1 MTSNLTAISQSGAV
15 QLSAAEHKIDPA
27 DIDDGAMQVVETLHS
42 AGYEVF
48 LVGGCVRDLL
58 LNHRPKDFDVASN
71 ATPEQIHELFR
82 RSRIIGRRFRIVH
95 VRHRREIIEVS
106 TFRRALEQED
116 ISTAHSRK
124 DLSGK
129 DSAQSSKGVMLR
141 DNAYGSLND
150 DVYRRDFTVNA
161 LYYDPLSEILIDWV
175 SGVQDLQAGILRI
188 IGDAEQRYR
197 EDPGRILRAVRFSA
211 KLDFTLDEDS
221 AQAIYNTGDLI
232 GELSPARLFDEL
244 TKMFLSG
251 HAEKIWSLFEHYEL
265 SPLLF
270 PSVGSD
276 QKMVIAA
283 LQSTDLRVRQEKP
296 VTPGFIYGVLLWS
309 AYQRRTAQYSGEMRP
324 GQARDTAA
332 AEVIAEQQ
340 GNISIPRRF
349 TQFIRDVWKLQT
361 RLENRLPKNIEK
373 SLADRR
379 FRAAYDFML
388 MRCAASEQPQELA
401 DWWTRIQEVDKEAQ
415 DEMINALPSRTRS
428 DKTEGRK
435 KRRRRRRKKPG
446 EA

>member
-15 QLSAAEHKIDPA
+15 QLSAAQHKIDPA
-27 DIDDGAMQVVETLHS
+27 DIDEGAMQVVETLHS

-58 LNHRPKDFDVASN
+58 LNRQPKDFDVASN
-71 ATPEQIHELFR
+71 ATPEQIHELFK

-106 TFRRALEQED
+106 TFRRALEQEE
-116 ISTAHSRK
+116 ISTAHTRK

-129 DSAQSSKGVMLR
+129 ESAQSSKGVMLR

-150 DVYRRDFTVNA
+150 DVFRRDFTVNA

-175 SGVQDLQAGILRI
+175 NGIQDLEAGVLRI

-197 EDPGRILRAVRFSA
+197 EDPGRILRAVRFCA
-211 KLDFTLDEDS
+211 KLGFTLDEDS
-221 AQAIYNTGDLI
+221 SQAIYDTGDMI

-251 HAEKIWSLFEHYEL
+251 YAEKIWSLFEHYDL
-265 SPLLF
+265 TALLF
-270 PSVGSD
+270 PSVGSERD
-276 QKMVIAA
+276 MINAA
-283 LQSTDLRVRQEKP
+283 MRSTDLRIKQEKP

-309 AYQRRTAQYSGEMRP
+309 AYQRRTAQHTGDMRP
-324 GQARDTAA
+324 GQAGDTAA

-340 GNISIPRRF
+340 ANISIPRRF

-361 RLENRLPKNIEK
+361 RLESRLPKNIEK
-373 SLADRR
+373 CLADRR

-388 MRCAASEQPQELA
+388 MRCMASELPQELA
-401 DWWTRIQEVDKEAQ
+401 DWWTRIQEVDAEERSK
-415 DEMINALPSRTRS
+415 MIAALKSQANPGSN
-428 DKTEGRK
+428 GRNK
-435 KRRRRRRKKPG
+435 KRRRRRKNPG
-446 EA
+446 NA